1 MSKCLC
7 RLPRSVSS
15 RGSSRGSPR
24 LLTDLLH
31 AASVTPSSQV
41 HWRYPVAL
49 SESELEHLE
58 RLARVKLNDESR
70 EKLCEQ
76 LARIIEFVK
85 QLQEIDTTGFE
96 PRAYVGDFEP
106 RLRED
111 ATKPCLRREEV
122 LAASPENQNGFFAVP
137 PVIEADEL

>member
-1 MSKCLC
+1 M
-7 RLPRSVSS
+7 
-15 RGSSRGSPR
+15 
-24 LLTDLLH
+24 
-31 AASVTPSSQV
+31 
-41 HWRYPVAL
+41 AL
-49 SESELEHLE
+49 SAGELEHLE

-70 EKLCEQ
+70 EKLREQ

-85 QLQEIDTTGFE
+85 RLQAIDTAGIE
-96 PRAYVGDFEP
+96 PRAYVGEFEP
-106 RLRED
+106 KLRAD